1 VSQLSRAEDLLPPI
15 EKKLQE
21 QWEKAL
27 PERWR
32 MTWDQGLPSWER
44 TPKEA
49 NFREILRLYNLAIAY
64 GLTDYAKMRYNLLGQ
79 GGHWFAGQPLGNLTR
94 EEILPSLSQ
103 CPDPETTLKNLF
115 AARDLLAGSKV
126 ERLSKTT

>member
-1 VSQLSRAEDLLPPI
+1 M
-15 EKKLQE
+15 KLQE

-32 MTWDQGLPSWER
+32 KTWDQGLPSWEKA
-44 TPKEA
+44 PKEV

-64 GLTDYAKMRYNLLGQ
+64 GLIDYAKMRYNLLGQ

-103 CPDPETTLKNLF
+103 CPDPQTTLKNLF
-115 AARDLLAGSKV
+115 AARDLLAGAKV